1 MLVKMRVLHQIRLL
15 SAVSSFN
22 NDFSR
27 GSPITILSYM
37 DILWKYPEIIIKV
50 HAITPTST
58 SGSININPWSLSGA
72 RSSHFKMSAL
82 TIMLNNKLH
91 TFRFPQAVVEIISC
105 SATNQHAG
113 RRIPYLLELGYSLE
127 ILTEPSF

>member
-1 MLVKMRVLHQIRLL
+1 
-15 SAVSSFN
+15 
-22 NDFSR
+22 
-27 GSPITILSYM
+27 M
-37 DILWKYPEIIIKV
+37 DIFWKYPEIIIKV
-50 HAITPTST
+50 HAITPTPS
-58 SGSININPWSLSGA
+58 SGSININPWSLSRA
-72 RSSHFKMSAL
+72 IHELSHFKMSAQYKQSFSRAIDKSSHFKMSAL

-105 SATNQHAG
+105 SAKNQHAG